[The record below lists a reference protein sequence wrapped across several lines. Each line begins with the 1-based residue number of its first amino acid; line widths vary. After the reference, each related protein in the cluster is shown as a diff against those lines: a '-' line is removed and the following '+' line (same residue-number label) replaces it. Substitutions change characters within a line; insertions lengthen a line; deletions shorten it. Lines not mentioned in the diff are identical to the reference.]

1 MKCPFTVFLGLLEL
15 DGGGWSAAAP
25 IVESIICIFKMGS
38 LVINPICLDILRFEA
53 KIMHQI
59 KRKR

>member
-15 DGGGWSAAAP
+15 DGGGWSAAAS
-25 IVESIICIFKMGS
+25 IVESIICIFKM
-38 LVINPICLDILRFEA
+38 VINPICLDILRFEA